1 MKTIRKGDQILRVK
15 DKEADLKVKNGGYE
29 FIPKSIWKEQVR
41 KHKAKEE
48 IVEGEKKTKRGK
60 N

>member
-15 DKEADLKVKNGGYE
+15 DKEAHLKVKNGGYE
-29 FIPKSIWKEQVR
+29 FIPKSIWKEQAR
-41 KHKAKEE
+41 KHKTKEE
-48 IVEGEKKTKRGK
+48 VVEEKKTKRGK